1 MGQVEVETAAATAV
15 ICLDSLV
22 SSLAQ
27 KFAIQPLCKS
37 VGLFGFFGATRK
49 KCLKNKFCLVKKWWK
64 KLRTKERERK
74 DAIVAYSP
82 IPSTSSLHRHTQK
95 GALIDDFDCSK
106 NWNSRMM
113 FQSTF

>member
-37 VGLFGFFGATRK
+37 VGLFGFF
-49 KCLKNKFCLVKKWWK
+49 LVQPEKS
-64 KLRTKERERK
+64 
-74 DAIVAYSP
+74 V
-82 IPSTSSLHRHTQK
+82 
-95 GALIDDFDCSK
+95 
-106 NWNSRMM
+106 
-113 FQSTF
+113 